1 VRPGTGRSHL
11 STSQCR
17 GAHRRVPWYRATVSS
32 TPAPNGPTITEPGD
46 LPVYDEDGVDRSL
59 IRYMLRLTAT
69 ERLEYLRAFVELHQS
84 ARPAPDE
91 PR

>member
-1 VRPGTGRSHL
+1 M
-11 STSQCR
+11 
-17 GAHRRVPWYRATVSS
+17 
-32 TPAPNGPTITEPGD
+32 ITEPGD

-69 ERLEYLRAFVELHQS
+69 ERLEYLRAFVALHQGT
-84 ARPAPDE
+84 RPAPDE